1 MTITAPIYRLTCR
14 CSAHVPV
21 TAGQAGGLARCP
33 ACGEALD
40 VPRLR
45 DLAAFAVE
53 DEAAGRRAATDPWR
67 WCQAWTFLGLVVLV
81 AAAAAALIVPRLGL
95 GGPVDVPDEAA
106 IRAMVES
113 ADVPTVL
120 QAWGSLKD
128 AGVDRGAMPEEVR
141 ARQMAGVAGWIGGLL
156 WAVSGLGGL
165 IAIAGGIVCLASPS
179 PPSRPRP

>member
-1 MTITAPIYRLTCR
+1 M
-14 CSAHVPV
+14 
-21 TAGQAGGLARCP
+21 
-33 ACGEALD
+33 
-40 VPRLR
+40 
-45 DLAAFAVE
+45 AAFGPGHWFGSPTHRHERGDAAVAR
-53 DEAAGRRAATDPWR
+53 DACAVGVHRRGDAAT
-67 WCQAWTFLGLVVLV
+67 
-81 AAAAAALIVPRLGL
+81 AAAAALVVPRLGL
-95 GGPVDVPDEAA
+95 AVPAEVPDEAA

-120 QAWGSLKD
+120 QAWGGLKD